1 MKLFFLD
8 YNKEGPGVDKD
19 APPKVGLELF
29 FDLFAREFTS
39 LIKLNIY
46 FIISCIPIVTIGPAI
61 GALTAVTM
69 RMVQDRP
76 SDIFYDFKEAFKKN
90 WKYSFISG
98 ITAIIFMIAIWYSIK
113 FCIES
118 DGIIYNLMISF
129 IVVVA
134 VLLGLS
140 SIYVYPMIVK
150 IELPL
155 KVIFRNAFL
164 LGIVNIKY
172 SLITFLL
179 SIGLLEISIIFMPFT
194 LPVMLLFTFSAI
206 SFISSF
212 CAWNGLKKYIIKEH
226 ENSDTNKELN
236 NE

>member
-1 MKLFFLD
+1 MKLFFLN
-8 YNKEGPGVDKD
+8 YNKEGPGVEKF

-46 FIISCIPIVTIGPAI
+46 FLFCCIPIITIGPAI
-61 GALTAVTM
+61 GALTSVTM
-69 RMVQDRP
+69 RMVQDQP
-76 SDIFYDFKEAFKKN
+76 SDLYYDFREAFKKN

-98 ITAIIFMIAIWYSIK
+98 IVAIILMFTIWFSIK
-113 FCIES
+113 LCMES

-129 IVVVA
+129 FIVIA

-140 SIYVYPMIVK
+140 FIYVYPMIVK
-150 IELPL
+150 IELTL

-164 LGIVNIKY
+164 LGVANIKY
-172 SLITFLL
+172 SLITLL
-179 SIGLLEISIIFMPFT
+179 LIIGLIEISIIFMPFT
-194 LPVMLLFTFSAI
+194 LPVMLLFTFSVI

-212 CAWNGLKKYIIKEH
+212 CAWNGLKKYMIKEDK
-226 ENSDTNKELN
+226 NSDTNE
-236 NE
+236 

>member
-8 YNKEGPGVDKD
+8 YNKEGPGVDKG

-29 FDLFAREFTS
+29 FDLFVREFTS

-46 FIISCIPIVTIGPAI
+46 FIISCIPIVTISPAI
-61 GALTAVTM
+61 GALTDVTM
-69 RMVQDRP
+69 RMVQDQP
-76 SDIFYDFKEAFKKN
+76 SDLFYDFREAFKKN
-90 WKYSFISG
+90 WKHSFVGG
-98 ITAIIFMIAIWYSIK
+98 IIAVIFMFAIWFSIK
-113 FCIES
+113 FCMGS
-118 DGIIYNLMISF
+118 DGIIYNFMISF
-129 IVVVA
+129 IVVIT

-172 SLITFLL
+172 SLITFLIN
-179 SIGLLEISIIFMPFT
+179 IGLIEVSIIFMPFT
-194 LPVMLLFTFSAI
+194 LPVMLLFTFSTI

-212 CAWNGLKKYIIKEH
+212 CAWNGLEKYIIKDAE
-226 ENSDTNKELN
+226 ESNTNE
-236 NE
+236 

>member
-19 APPKVGLELF
+19 APPKEGLELF

-46 FIISCIPIVTIGPAI
+46 FLFSCIPIITIGPAI
-61 GALTAVTM
+61 GALTSVTM
-69 RMVQDRP
+69 RMVQDKP
-76 SDIFYDFKEAFKKN
+76 SDIFYDFREAFKKN

-98 ITAIIFMIAIWYSIK
+98 IIAAIFMSAIWFSVK
-113 FCIES
+113 FCVES
-118 DGIIYNLMISF
+118 DGIIYNFMISF
-129 IVVVA
+129 IVVIA
-134 VLLGLS
+134 VLFGIS
-140 SIYVYPMIVK
+140 FIYVYPMIVK

-155 KVIFRNAFL
+155 KVIFRNSFL

-179 SIGLLEISIIFMPFT
+179 NIGLIEISIIFMPFT
-194 LPVMLLFTFSAI
+194 LPVMLLFTFSII

-212 CAWNGLKKYIIKEH
+212 CAWNGLEKYIIKEH
-226 ENSDTNKELN
+226 EDL
-236 NE
+236 

>member
-8 YNKEGPGVDKD
+8 YNKEGPGIDKN
-19 APPKVGLELF
+19 APPKEGLELF

-46 FIISCIPIVTIGPAI
+46 FIICCIPIITIGPAI

-69 RMVQDRP
+69 RMVEDKP
-76 SDIFYDFKEAFKKN
+76 SDLFYDFRQSFKKN

-98 ITAIIFMIAIWYSIK
+98 IIATIFIFAIWFSIK
-113 FCIES
+113 FCMES
-118 DGIIYNLMISF
+118 DGIIYNLIISF
-129 IVVVA
+129 IIVIA

-140 SIYVYPMIVK
+140 AIYLYPMIVK

-164 LGIVNIKY
+164 LGIVNVKY
-172 SLITFLL
+172 SLITLL
-179 SIGLLEISIIFMPFT
+179 LNIGLLEISIIFMPFT
-194 LPVMLLFTFSAI
+194 LPIMLLFTFSAI

-212 CAWNGLKKYIIKEH
+212 CAWNGLGKYIIKEH
-226 ENSDTNKELN
+226 KNSDINK
-236 NE
+236 

>member
-19 APPKVGLELF
+19 APPKEGLELF

-46 FIISCIPIVTIGPAI
+46 FLFSCIPIITIGPAI
-61 GALTAVTM
+61 GALTSVTM
-69 RMVQDRP
+69 RMVQDKP
-76 SDIFYDFKEAFKKN
+76 SDIFYDFREAFKKN
-90 WKYSFISG
+90 WKYSFISW
-98 ITAIIFMIAIWYSIK
+98 IIAAIFMSAIWFSVK
-113 FCIES
+113 FCVES
-118 DGIIYNLMISF
+118 DGIIYNFMISF
-129 IVVVA
+129 IVVIA
-134 VLLGLS
+134 VLFGIS
-140 SIYVYPMIVK
+140 FIYVYPMIVK

-155 KVIFRNAFL
+155 KVIFRNSFL

-179 SIGLLEISIIFMPFT
+179 NIGLIEISIIFMPFT
-194 LPVMLLFTFSAI
+194 LPVMLLFTFSII

-212 CAWNGLKKYIIKEH
+212 CAWDGLEKYIIKEH
-226 ENSDTNKELN
+226 EDL
-236 NE
+236 

>member
-19 APPKVGLELF
+19 ALPKEGLELF

-46 FIISCIPIVTIGPAI
+46 FILSCIPIITIGPAI

-69 RMVQDRP
+69 RMVQDQP
-76 SDIFYDFKEAFKKN
+76 SDLFYDFREAFKKN

-98 ITAIIFMIAIWYSIK
+98 IMAFVFIYIIWFSMK
-113 FCIES
+113 FCMES
-118 DGIIYNLMISF
+118 NGIVYNLMISF
-129 IVVVA
+129 IVVIA

-140 SIYVYPMIVK
+140 SVYVYPMIVK

-155 KVIFRNAFL
+155 KVIIKNALL
-164 LGIVNIKY
+164 LGVVNMKY

-179 SIGLLEISIIFMPFT
+179 NLALIEVSILFIPFT
-194 LPVMLLFTFSAI
+194 LPVMFLFTFSAV

-212 CAWNGLKKYIIKEH
+212 CAWAGIKKYIIKDGE
-226 ENSDTNKELN
+226 ESDINV
-236 NE
+236 

>member
-19 APPKVGLELF
+19 APPKEGLELF

-69 RMVQDRP
+69 RMVQDEP
-76 SDIFYDFKEAFKKN
+76 SDILYDFREAFKKN
-90 WKYSFISG
+90 WKYSSISG
-98 ITAIIFMIAIWYSIK
+98 IIAVIFMIAICFSIK

-118 DGIIYNLMISF
+118 DGIIYNMTISF
-129 IVVVA
+129 IVVIVI
-134 VLLGLS
+134 LLGFS

-150 IELPL
+150 IELSL
-155 KVIFRNAFL
+155 KVIFRNSFL
-164 LGIVNIKY
+164 LGILNLKY
-172 SLITFLL
+172 SLITLL
-179 SIGLLEISIIFMPFT
+179 LNIGLLEMSIIFMPFT
-194 LPVMLLFTFSAI
+194 LPIMLLFTFSTI

-212 CAWNGLKKYIIKEH
+212 CAWNGFEKYILKEH
-226 ENSDTNKELN
+226 
-236 NE
+236 

>member
-19 APPKVGLELF
+19 APPKEGLELF

-46 FIISCIPIVTIGPAI
+46 FLFSCIPIITIGPAI
-61 GALTAVTM
+61 GALTSVTM
-69 RMVQDRP
+69 RMVQDKP
-76 SDIFYDFKEAFKKN
+76 SDIFYDFREAFKKN

-98 ITAIIFMIAIWYSIK
+98 IIAAIFMSAIWFSVK
-113 FCIES
+113 FCVES
-118 DGIIYNLMISF
+118 DGIIYNFMISF
-129 IVVVA
+129 IVVIA
-134 VLLGLS
+134 VLFGIS
-140 SIYVYPMIVK
+140 FIYVYPMIVK

-155 KVIFRNAFL
+155 KVIFRNSFL

-179 SIGLLEISIIFMPFT
+179 NIGLIEISIIFMPFT
-194 LPVMLLFTFSAI
+194 LPVMLLVTFSII

-212 CAWNGLKKYIIKEH
+212 CAWNGLEKYIIKEH
-226 ENSDTNKELN
+226 EDL
-236 NE
+236 